1 MDNQNKDAV
10 YGKYLKKCAEFSKS
24 TVSSVEK
31 AYTDSASAKNCIAGI
46 GAAFAYLIGRLS
58 FFFCFL
64 ASFLLSGTHL
74 VFGTYPMGVAFVSAT
89 GKHMMWAYAG
99 ACFGAVL
106 GSTSPAIDIAI
117 YTMVVCLRRLT
128 AILTAPE
135 RKLTDFEDSMK
146 LKLVSSLIAA
156 ATLGAYNS
164 IVSDF
169 SPASLAALILYI
181 ALVPSLTFLYTCTV
195 SEQRSDATMLYS
207 EASKGALIVSLIMSL
222 RTVSLASLDL
232 AAVFAMTASVYITR
246 KHGLLKGCLIGL
258 FLGLSGLP
266 ALTPIYSLSS
276 IVSGILFSSSPYIA
290 VASATLAAVSWTV
303 YAGGYTVAS
312 AVAPSVV
319 LGGIIAEIGVYGG
332 FFTSESEKSEASL
345 PHSAVL
351 RAEMVRN
358 YDTDKLLSSEAQAF
372 TELSDMLYRLSDKL
386 RKPTCSETREAVLR
400 ARENVCRLCEA
411 SEVCRKLNGNEI
423 SDAFDSIASLLDENG
438 TLTYESIPAF
448 ILEACPHSTELCNTV
463 NESYASL
470 IKNIIDTDK
479 TEAMAIDYRAIA
491 AVLSDIIERRR
502 TEFSIDPELSRL
514 LYARL
519 REEKIAARQ
528 VAVYGGARRTVFI
541 SSIKLSG
548 LHIGEDDLRKLAS
561 EVCGNEFSSPKF
573 ELHGNEVSATLYAEE
588 AFSVIHA
595 AKSLTEEESRACG
608 DSSLCF
614 SSENGHFIALISDG
628 MGSGHEAAVTSGMCV
643 LFIEKMLSAGN
654 SAAVTLKMLNSMLRA
669 KRSECSSTVDLCDF
683 DLISGNLEFYK
694 SGASPTIIVRGND
707 IFKIDARTLPVGIIR
722 TLDSQ
727 KTKLKAEI
735 GDVIIMMS
743 DGIAESDDDSAWLY
757 SLVSEIRDRKC
768 SDIADLILGEAEK
781 RYKKR
786 DDATVCV
793 IRIAPP
799 SKKNFNV

>member
-10 YGKYLKKCAEFSKS
+10 YVKYLKKCADFSKS
-24 TVSSVEK
+24 TLSSVEK
-31 AYTDSASAKNCIAGI
+31 TYTDAANAKNCIAGI
-46 GAAFAYLIGRLS
+46 GASVFFLIQHLS

-64 ASFLLSGTHL
+64 SSFLLTGTHL

-89 GKHMMWAYAG
+89 GKHMLWAYAG
-99 ACFGAVL
+99 ACVGAL
-106 GSTSPAIDIAI
+106 TSSSHPAIDVAI

-128 AILTAPE
+128 AIIAAPE

-146 LKLVSSLIAA
+146 LKLISSLIAA
-156 ATLGAYNS
+156 TTLGAYNS

-169 SPASLAALILYI
+169 SPSSLAALILYI
-181 ALVPSLTFLYTCTV
+181 AIVPSLTFLYTCTV

-222 RTVSLASLDL
+222 RTVSFSSIDL
-232 AAVFAMTASVYITR
+232 SAAAAMTASVYITR
-246 KHGLLKGCLIGL
+246 KRGLLKGCLIGL

-266 ALTPIYSLSS
+266 VLTPIYSLSA
-276 IVSGILFSSSPYIA
+276 IVSGILFSSSPYLA

-312 AVAPSVV
+312 SVAPSVI
-319 LGGIIAEIGVYGG
+319 LGGIIAEIGIYGG
-332 FFTSESEKSEASL
+332 FFASENKNSDASL
-345 PHSAVL
+345 PQSAVL
-351 RAEMVRN
+351 RAEMIRN

-386 RKPTCSETREAVLR
+386 RKPTYGETREAVFR
-400 ARENVCRLCEA
+400 ARENICRLCEA
-411 SEVCRKLNGNEI
+411 SDVCGKLNENELSDVFDNI
-423 SDAFDSIASLLDENG
+423 SNRLDEIG
-438 TLTYESIPAF
+438 TLTYDNIPKF
-448 ILEACPHSTELCNTV
+448 LLKSCPHSSELFQAV
-463 NESYASL
+463 NEAYASL

-491 AVLSDIIERRR
+491 SVLGDIIERRK
-502 TEFSIDPELSRL
+502 TEFSIDRELSRL
-514 LYARL
+514 LSERL
-519 REEKIAARQ
+519 RKEKIAARQ
-528 VAVYGGARRTVFI
+528 VAVYGGSRRTVFI

-548 LHIGEDDLRKLAS
+548 LHIGEDDLRKIAS
-561 EVCGNEFSSPKF
+561 ETCGNEFSSPKF
-573 ELHGNEVSATLYAEE
+573 ELNGNEVSATLYASE
-588 AFSVIHA
+588 AFSVIYA
-595 AKSLTEEESRACG
+595 SKSLTEEESRACG

-614 SSENGHFIALISDG
+614 SSENGHFVALISDG

-707 IFKIDARTLPVGIIR
+707 IFKIEARTLPVGIIR
-722 TLDSQ
+722 SLDSQ
-727 KTKLKAEI
+727 KTGLKAEI

-743 DGIAESDDDSAWLY
+743 DGIAESDEDSAWLY
-757 SLVSEIRDRKC
+757 SLVSEVRERKC

-799 SKKNFNV
+799 SKKDFNV